1 MRAAQVVSEEAG
13 PILQLKRSLLPID
26 EYAAREGV
34 SREILER
41 CGQLGIVRI
50 RRYKGR
56 TFVVDVPLG
65 PYSCVSEDI
74 GQALRPIDMAA
85 QAGKIS
91 ELVQK
96 TIPSASL
103 IEQARE
109 MPAIDENNDVQEQ
122 AESLA
127 AAKRSTA
134 EQETIKAGT
143 IAELVKRMSQRTSKP
158 FDINGVE
165 EIPASVQVIHTETP
179 PLADRS
185 AQLTGD
191 GNRMED
197 FLEPARILQR
207 DTQAIVSKPGTSTAV
222 IAPDESSPLTEGRA
236 ETAADPIQPP
246 DWEIF
251 ENPDSFPQLT
261 EEDLEAEESLVPVR
275 IPRPSVRSRLRRT
288 QQNNAHI
295 GDSNPRLES
304 NRIWKVAAIL
314 LLAFFVTAVIV
325 NVGFYVD
332 RQLQFSRLEMMYAGV
347 QKARHDASQ
356 ANEEVETLKN
366 KLTTSRAETRQFRKE
381 LLSSR
386 AEAKAAE
393 KELARL
399 KENIG
404 TIHQVNSEAL
414 EQLNS
419 EIKELI
425 SLAE

>member
-13 PILQLKRSLLPID
+13 PVLQMKRSLLPID

-74 GQALRPIDMAA
+74 GQALRPVDMAA
-85 QAGKIS
+85 RAGRIS
-91 ELVQK
+91 EPVQK

-109 MPAIDENNDVQEQ
+109 MPDIDESSDVQEQ

-127 AAKRSTA
+127 VAERSTA

-143 IAELVKRMSQRTSKP
+143 IAELVKRMSQRASKTV
-158 FDINGVE
+158 DISAEKNNGDISRVD
-165 EIPASVQVIHTETP
+165 EIPASIQVIHTVANQE
-179 PLADRS
+179 
-185 AQLTGD
+185 QLTCD

-197 FLEPARILQR
+197 FLEPAHILQH
-207 DTQAIVSKPGTSTAV
+207 DTPTIINEPAASSAV
-222 IAPDESSPLTEGRA
+222 IAPA

-251 ENPDSFPQLT
+251 ESPDESSLLPEGRDELPQLT
-261 EEDLEAEESLVPVR
+261 EEDMEAGESPLPVR
-275 IPRPSVRSRLRRT
+275 LP
-288 QQNNAHI
+288 QENNARI
-295 GDSNPRLES
+295 SALSPRLES
-304 NRIWKVAAIL
+304 NRIWKVAAVL
-314 LLAFFVTAVIV
+314 LMAFFVTALIV

-347 QKARHDASQ
+347 QTARREASQ
-356 ANEEVETLKN
+356 ANEEVKILKN
-366 KLTTSRAETRQFRKE
+366 RLTTSRAEARRFRKE

-386 AEAKAAE
+386 AEVKAVE

-399 KENIG
+399 RENLQ
-404 TIHQVNSEAL
+404 TTHQVNAEAL
-414 EQLNS
+414 QRFNNQ
-419 EIKELI
+419 IKNLI
-425 SLAE
+425 TLTE